1 MPTLSPNLELE
12 KCPHCRIDNP
22 NLSKKNSFETRNH
35 KSNNK
40 RVWFTYFCS
49 RCGGAV
55 IASSPSTGGEV
66 LEFYPGTDVV
76 DDSLPDKAKSFLEQA
91 YNTLHAP
98 AGCIML
104 CASSIDAMLKE
115 KGYTDGSLY
124 NRINEA
130 ADDHLITEEMKT
142 WAHEV
147 RIDANDQRHADDD
160 AGLPEVED
168 AEKTIEFA
176 KALAEYLFV
185 LPSKVTRGIRRAEAG
200 E

>member
-1 MPTLSPNLELE
+1 MPTLSHNLELE

-22 NLSKKNSFETRNH
+22 NLSLNGQFETRDH
-35 KSNNK
+35 KGKNK
-40 RVWFTYFCS
+40 RVWFSYFCS
-49 RCGGAV
+49 RCGGVV
-55 IASSPSTGGEV
+55 IASSASAGGEIQ
-66 LEFYPGTDVV
+66 EYYPGTDSV
-76 DDSLPDKAKSFLEQA
+76 DDSLPDKAKSFLKQA
-91 YNTLHAP
+91 YNTIHAP

-147 RIDANDQRHADDD
+147 RLDANDQRHADDN
-160 AGLPEVED
+160 AGLPVVED
-168 AEKTIEFA
+168 AEKTLEFA

-185 LPSKVTRGIRRAEAG
+185 LPSKVTRGIRRAEA
-200 E
+200 EE